1 MMRRSFLGVPVLSL
15 LQSPVATIRSW
26 QAARHDQDDWLDGN
40 TAKHRVILD
49 TWNPEHFP
57 DALQFAGNIV
67 ETNKTDYDIP
77 AGELAVV
84 ICVRHRTTPFAFND
98 AMWTKYGKSM
108 SAQMAWTDPSSQG
121 TPGTLGTP
129 TANPFGKRL
138 TTLAAQGIQ
147 LAICNRTTRA
157 YSGRAAR
164 EANAAGDVVL
174 KEFMANTVIA
184 GHFVPAGVVAVTRAQ
199 ERGYA
204 NISIG

>member
-1 MMRRSFLGVPVLSL
+1 MMRRSFLGMPALAM
-15 LQSPVATIRSW
+15 LQAPLAAARAW
-26 QAARHDQDDWLDGN
+26 QAARHTQDDWLDGN

-49 TWNPEHFP
+49 TWNPERFP

-77 AGELAVV
+77 ANELAVV
-84 ICVRHRTTPFAFND
+84 ICVRHRTTPFAFKD
-98 AMWTKYGKSM
+98 AMWAKYGKSL
-108 SAQMAWTDPSSQG
+108 SAQMAWSDPSSQG
-121 TPGTLGTP
+121 TPTT
-129 TANPFGKRL
+129 NPYGKRL
-138 TTLAAQGIQ
+138 EALAAQGVQ

-157 YSGRAAR
+157 YSSRAAR
-164 EANAAGDVVL
+164 EAGAANEEVL

>member
-1 MMRRSFLGVPVLSL
+1 MMRRSFLGLPALAM
-15 LQSPVATIRSW
+15 LQAPLAAVRGW
-26 QAARHDQDDWLDGN
+26 QAARHAQDDWLDDN
-40 TAKHRVILD
+40 KAKHRVILD

-67 ETNKTDYDIP
+67 ETNKTDYDLP
-77 AGELAVV
+77 ADELAVV

-108 SAQMAWTDPSSQG
+108 SAQMAWSDPNAQG
-121 TPGTLGTP
+121 TPA
-129 TANPFGKRL
+129 ANPYGKRL
-138 TTLAAQGIQ
+138 VALAAQGVH

-164 EANAAGDVVL
+164 DAGTAGDAVL
-174 KEFMANTVIA
+174 KEFMGNTIIA

>member
-1 MMRRSFLGVPVLSL
+1 MMRRSFLGMPALAM
-15 LQSPVATIRSW
+15 LQAPLAAVRGW
-26 QAARHDQDDWLDGN
+26 QAALHAQDDWMDDN

-49 TWNPEHFP
+49 TWNPERFP

-67 ETNKTDYDIP
+67 ETNKTDYDV
-77 AGELAVV
+77 AASELAVV

-98 AMWTKYGKSM
+98 AMWTKYGKSF
-108 SAQMAWTDPSSQG
+108 SAQMAWSDPNS
-121 TPGTLGTP
+121 TAAPA
-129 TANPFGKRL
+129 ANPHGKRL
-138 TTLAAQGIQ
+138 AALAAQGVR

-157 YSGRAAR
+157 YSARAAR
-164 EANAAGDVVL
+164 DAGAANDAVL
-174 KEFMANTVIA
+174 KEFMASTVIA

>member
-1 MMRRSFLGVPVLSL
+1 MRRSFVGISALAL
-15 LQSPVATIRSW
+15 LQSPVAAIRAW
-26 QAARHDQDDWLDGN
+26 QAARHAQDDWLDDN

-77 AGELAVV
+77 PGELAVV

-98 AMWTKYGKSM
+98 AMWTKYGKSL
-108 SAQMAWTDPSSQG
+108 SAQMAWSDPNAQ
-121 TPGTLGTP
+121 GTP
-129 TANPFGKRL
+129 TANPYGKRL
-138 TTLAAQGIQ
+138 TALAAQGVQ

-157 YSGRAAR
+157 YSSRAAR
-164 EANAAGDVVL
+164 ESGAANDVVL
-174 KEFMANTVIA
+174 KEFMANTIIA

>member
-1 MMRRSFLGVPVLSL
+1 MMRRSVFSVPALAL
-15 LQSPVATIRSW
+15 LQSPVASIRAW
-26 QAARHDQDDWLDGN
+26 QAARHEQDDWLDAN
-40 TAKHRVILD
+40 NARHRVILD

-77 AGELAVV
+77 ATELAVV

-98 AMWTKYGKSM
+98 AMWTKYGKSL
-108 SAQMAWTDPSSQG
+108 SAQMAWSEPNSQG
-121 TPGTLGTP
+121 VP
-129 TANPFGKRL
+129 TANPYGKRL
-138 TTLAAQGIQ
+138 TGLAAQGVQ

-157 YSGRAAR
+157 YSSRAAR
-164 EANAAGDVVL
+164 EAGGANDVVL
-174 KEFMANTVIA
+174 KEFMGNTIIA

>member
-1 MMRRSFLGVPVLSL
+1 MKRRSLFGMPALAL
-15 LQSPVATIRSW
+15 LQAPVAALRAW
-26 QAARHDQDDWLDGN
+26 QAARHTQDDWLDDN
-40 TAKHRVILD
+40 HAKHRVILD

-67 ETNKTDYDIP
+67 ETNKTDYDIA
-77 AGELAVV
+77 AGDLAVV

-98 AMWTKYGKSM
+98 AMWAKYGKSFT
-108 SAQMAWTDPSSQG
+108 AQMNWSEPNGQGSSS
-121 TPGTLGTP
+121 PA
-129 TANPFGKRL
+129 TANPYGKRL
-138 TTLAAQGIQ
+138 TALAAQGIT

-157 YSGRAAR
+157 YSSRAAR
-164 EANAAGDVVL
+164 DAGTDAEAVR
-174 KEFMANTVIA
+174 KEFIANTVIA

>member
-1 MMRRSFLGVPVLSL
+1 MMRRSFLSVPVFSL

-26 QAARHDQDDWLDGN
+26 QAARHEQDDWLDGN
-40 TAKHRVILD
+40 NAKHRVILD

-77 AGELAVV
+77 AGDLAVV

-98 AMWTKYGKSM
+98 GMWTKYGKTM
-108 SAQMAWTDPSSQG
+108 SAQMAWTDPNSQ
-121 TPGTLGTP
+121 GTP
-129 TANPFGKRL
+129 TANPYGKRL
-138 TTLAAQGIQ
+138 TALAAQGIQ

-164 EANAAGDVVL
+164 EANATGDVVL

>member
-1 MMRRSFLGVPVLSL
+1 MMRRWFLGVPALWL

-26 QAARHDQDDWLDGN
+26 QAARHDQDDWLDSN

-77 AGELAVV
+77 ASELAVV

-108 SAQMAWTDPSSQG
+108 SAQMAWTAPDSQ
-121 TPGTLGTP
+121 GTP
-129 TANPFGKRL
+129 TANPYGKRL
-138 TTLAAQGIQ
+138 TALAAQGIQ

-157 YSGRAAR
+157 YSGRAAK
-164 EANAAGDVVL
+164 EANAANDVVL
-174 KEFMANTVIA
+174 KEFMASTVIA

>member
-1 MMRRSFLGVPVLSL
+1 MMRRSFFGVPALAL
-15 LQSPVATIRSW
+15 LQSPVAAVRAW
-26 QAARHDQDDWLDGN
+26 QAARHAQDDWLDDN
-40 TAKHRVILD
+40 NAKHRVILD

-67 ETNKTDYDIP
+67 ETNKADYDIP
-77 AGELAVV
+77 ASDLAVV

-98 AMWTKYGKSM
+98 AMWAKYGKSFT
-108 SAQMAWTDPSSQG
+108 AQMAWFDPKGQGSS
-121 TPGTLGTP
+121 
-129 TANPFGKRL
+129 TANPYGKRL
-138 TTLAAQGIQ
+138 TELAAQRIT

-157 YSGRAAR
+157 YSSRAAR
-164 EANAAGDVVL
+164 DAGSDADAVR
-174 KEFMANTVIA
+174 KEFMANTIIA

>member
-1 MMRRSFLGVPVLSL
+1 MLRRSFFGMPALAM
-15 LQSPVATIRSW
+15 LQSPVAALRAW
-26 QAARHDQDDWLDGN
+26 QAARHSQDDWLDDN
-40 TAKHRVILD
+40 HAKHRIILD

-67 ETNKTDYDIP
+67 ETNKTDYDVP
-77 AGELAVV
+77 AGDLAVI

-98 AMWTKYGKSM
+98 AMWAKYGKSFT
-108 SAQMAWTDPSSQG
+108 AQMAWSDPNA
-121 TPGTLGTP
+121 PGAS
-129 TANPFGKRL
+129 TANPHGKRL
-138 TTLAAQGIQ
+138 TALAAQGIT

-157 YSGRAAR
+157 YSSRAAR
-164 EANAAGDVVL
+164 DAGAVDDAVR
-174 KEFMANTVIA
+174 KEFMANTAIA

>member
-1 MMRRSFLGVPVLSL
+1 MMRRSFFGVPALAL
-15 LQSPVATIRSW
+15 LQSPVVAVRAW
-26 QAARHDQDDWLDGN
+26 QAARHAQDDWLDDN
-40 TAKHRVILD
+40 NAKHRVILD

-77 AGELAVV
+77 ASELAVV
-84 ICVRHRTTPFAFND
+84 ICVRHRTTPFAFSD
-98 AMWTKYGKSM
+98 AMWAKYGKTLA
-108 SAQMAWTDPSSQG
+108 AQMAWSEPNSQG
-121 TPGTLGTP
+121 AP
-129 TANPFGKRL
+129 TTNPYAKRL
-138 TTLAAQGIQ
+138 TALAAQGIQ

-164 EANAAGDVVL
+164 ESGAAPDVVL

>member
-15 LQSPVATIRSW
+15 LQSPLATIRSW

-77 AGELAVV
+77 AIELAVV

-98 AMWTKYGKSM
+98 ALWTKYGKSM
-108 SAQMAWTDPSSQG
+108 SAQMAWTDPNS
-121 TPGTLGTP
+121 PGIP
-129 TANPFGKRL
+129 TINPYGKRL
-138 TTLAAQGIQ
+138 TALAAQGIQ

-164 EANAAGDVVL
+164 EANAANDVVL
-174 KEFMANTVIA
+174 KEFMANTIIA

>member
-1 MMRRSFLGVPVLSL
+1 MMRRSFFGIPALAF
-15 LQSPVATIRSW
+15 LQAPGAAVGAARAW
-26 QAARHDQDDWLDGN
+26 QAARHAQDDWLDDN

-67 ETNKTDYDIP
+67 ETNRNDYEID
-77 AGELAVV
+77 AKDLAVV
-84 ICVRHRTTPFAFND
+84 IVTRHRTTPFAFSD
-98 AMWTKYGKSM
+98 AMWAKYGKAYST
-108 SAQMAWTDPSSQG
+108 QMAWTDPSAKDA
-121 TPGTLGTP
+121 PP
-129 TANPFGKRL
+129 VANPYTRRL
-138 TTLAAQGIQ
+138 TALAAQGVK

-157 YSGRAAR
+157 YS
-164 EANAAGDVVL
+164 ANAARQTGGDADAVR
-174 KEFMANTVIA
+174 KEMMANTVIA

>member
-1 MMRRSFLGVPVLSL
+1 MMRRSFLGIPAFAM
-15 LQSPVATIRSW
+15 LQAPLAVVRSW
-26 QAARHDQDDWLDGN
+26 QAARHAQDDWLDDN
-40 TAKHRVILD
+40 KAKHRVILD

-77 AGELAVV
+77 ADELAVV

-98 AMWTKYGKSM
+98 ATWTKYGKSM
-108 SAQMAWTDPSSQG
+108 SAQMAWSDPNS
-121 TPGTLGTP
+121 PGAL
-129 TANPFGKRL
+129 TANPYGKRL
-138 TTLAAQGIQ
+138 VALAAQGVR

-164 EANAAGDVVL
+164 DAGTAGDAVL
-174 KEFMANTVIA
+174 KEFMASTVIA

>member
-108 SAQMAWTDPSSQG
+108 SAQMAWTDPNSQG
-121 TPGTLGTP
+121 TPRT
-129 TANPFGKRL
+129 NPYGKRL
-138 TTLAAQGIQ
+138 AALAAQGIQ

-164 EANAAGDVVL
+164 EANSANDVVL
-174 KEFMANTVIA
+174 KEFMANTIIA

>member
-84 ICVRHRTTPFAFND
+84 ICVRHRTTPFAF
-98 AMWTKYGKSM
+98 KYGKTM
-108 SAQMAWTDPSSQG
+108 SAQMAWTDPGSQG
-121 TPGTLGTP
+121 APGTMST
-129 TANPFGKRL
+129 NPYGKRL
-138 TTLAAQGIQ
+138 TALAAQGIQ

-164 EANAAGDVVL
+164 EANAASDVVL
-174 KEFMANTVIA
+174 KEFMASTIIA

>member
-1 MMRRSFLGVPVLSL
+1 VKRRSLFGVPALAL
-15 LQSPVATIRSW
+15 LQAPAAALRAW
-26 QAARHDQDDWLDGN
+26 QAARHAQDDWLDEN
-40 TAKHRVILD
+40 NAKHRVILD

-67 ETNKTDYDIP
+67 ETNKTDYDIA
-77 AGELAVV
+77 AGDLAVV
-84 ICVRHRTTPFAFND
+84 ICVRHRTTPFAFSD
-98 AMWTKYGKSM
+98 GMWAKYGKSFT
-108 SAQMAWTDPSSQG
+108 AQMAWSEPNSQG
-121 TPGTLGTP
+121 SS
-129 TANPFGKRL
+129 TANPYSKRL
-138 TTLAAQGIQ
+138 TALAAQGIT

-157 YSGRAAR
+157 YSSRAAR
-164 EANAAGDVVL
+164 DAGSADEVVR

>member
-1 MMRRSFLGVPVLSL
+1 MFQAPLAAV
-15 LQSPVATIRSW
+15 RSW
-26 QAARHDQDDWLDGN
+26 QAARHPQDDWLDDN
-40 TAKHRVILD
+40 KAKHRVILD
-49 TWNPEHFP
+49 TWNPERFP

-77 AGELAVV
+77 ADELSVV

-98 AMWTKYGKSM
+98 ATWAKYGKSM
-108 SAQMAWTDPSSQG
+108 SAQMAWTDPNAQG
-121 TPGTLGTP
+121 TPTT
-129 TANPFGKRL
+129 NPHAKRL
-138 TTLAAQGIQ
+138 QALASQGVH

-164 EANAAGDVVL
+164 DTNAAADAVL
-174 KEFMANTVIA
+174 KEFMANTVIP

>member
-1 MMRRSFLGVPVLSL
+1 MLRRSFLSVPALSF
-15 LQSPVATIRSW
+15 LQTPIASMRSW
-26 QAARHDQDDWLDGN
+26 QAARHEKDDWLDSN

-67 ETNKTDYDIP
+67 ETNKTEYDIP
-77 AGELAVV
+77 ATELAVI

-98 AMWTKYGKSM
+98 TLWTKYGKSM
-108 SAQMAWTDPSSQG
+108 SAQMAWTEPNSQ
-121 TPGTLGTP
+121 GTP
-129 TANPFGKRL
+129 TANPYAKRL

-164 EANAAGDVVL
+164 DTNAAADVVL
-174 KEFMANTVIA
+174 KEFMANTIIA

>member
-67 ETNKTDYDIP
+67 ETNKTDYDI
-77 AGELAVV
+77 AASELAVV

-108 SAQMAWTDPSSQG
+108 SAQMAWTDPGSQG
-121 TPGTLGTP
+121 TQGTP
-129 TANPFGKRL
+129 TANPYGKRL
-138 TTLAAQGIQ
+138 TALAAQGIQ

-164 EANAAGDVVL
+164 EANAANDVVL
-174 KEFMANTVIA
+174 KEFMANTIIA

>member
-1 MMRRSFLGVPVLSL
+1 MMRRSFFGVPALAL
-15 LQSPVATIRSW
+15 LQSPVAAVRAW
-26 QAARHDQDDWLDGN
+26 QAARHTQDDWLDDN
-40 TAKHRVILD
+40 NAKHRVILD

-67 ETNKTDYDIP
+67 ETNKTDYDLP

-98 AMWTKYGKSM
+98 AMWTKYGKTM
-108 SAQMAWTDPSSQG
+108 SAQMAWSDPNSPG
-121 TPGTLGTP
+121 TPGTTS
-129 TANPFGKRL
+129 ANPYGKRL
-138 TTLAAQGIQ
+138 TALAAQGVQ

-164 EANAAGDVVL
+164 EANAANDVVL

>member
-1 MMRRSFLGVPVLSL
+1 MMRRSFFGVPALAL
-15 LQSPVATIRSW
+15 LQSPVAVVRAW

-40 TAKHRVILD
+40 NAKHRVILD

-67 ETNKTDYDIP
+67 ETNKTDYEIP
-77 AGELAVV
+77 ASELAVV

-98 AMWTKYGKSM
+98 AMWTKYGKTM
-108 SAQMAWTDPSSQG
+108 SAQMAWTDPNAQ
-121 TPGTLGTP
+121 GTP
-129 TANPFGKRL
+129 TANPHGKRL
-138 TTLAAQGIQ
+138 TALAAQGVQ

-164 EANAAGDVVL
+164 EANAANDVVL